1 MKKRV
6 VQVTRVSKT
15 VDKRLENLEKRLA
28 RVNTMIA
35 HLDKLLPSVEKPSKT
50 IRKEQKLNP
59 FRNRPVGGSRST
71 ELRTR
76 VLILKLSLQKK
87 IIYILLL
94 HIQRVLVGGEGW
106 QASRNK

>member
-28 RVNTMIA
+28 QVNTMIA

-50 IRKEQKLNP
+50 I
-59 FRNRPVGGSRST
+59 T
-71 ELRTR
+71 YT
-76 VLILKLSLQKK
+76 IKK
-87 IIYILLL
+87 N
-94 HIQRVLVGGEGW
+94 
-106 QASRNK
+106 S

>member
-35 HLDKLLPSVEKPSKT
+35 QLDKLLPSVEKPSKNNNLYHQ
-50 IRKEQKLNP
+50 KELLNP
-59 FRNRPVGGSRST
+59 
-71 ELRTR
+71 
-76 VLILKLSLQKK
+76 LISL
-87 IIYILLL
+87 
-94 HIQRVLVGGEGW
+94 
-106 QASRNK
+106 

>member
-6 VQVTRVSKT
+6 VQVTKVSGT

-50 IRKEQKLNP
+50 I
-59 FRNRPVGGSRST
+59 T
-71 ELRTR
+71 YT
-76 VLILKLSLQKK
+76 IKK
-87 IIYILLL
+87 N
-94 HIQRVLVGGEGW
+94 
-106 QASRNK
+106 S